1 MLCGV
6 LLGLLSVPSLW
17 AAEPYTVN
25 SEGAPLNVRSGPGIE
40 YEIVTRLPHGTQVLL
55 EERAGLWAK
64 ITPPSG
70 PEDGWVLERYLLPVR
85 STDATAPVEL
95 SPEQERRRF
104 TRLQRKGVI
113 TVNLLGEP
121 EVLRLTI
128 TPLLWYRLTP
138 QEQQNFLER
147 AKRTLGGTTVEI
159 YDTLTNT
166 LLARLSTTGTF
177 EATVPAPSALSPI
190 TTTSSSRSR

>member
-1 MLCGV
+1 MFYSV

-17 AAEPYTVN
+17 AAEPYMVN
-25 SEGAPLNVRSGPGIE
+25 SEGVPLNVRRGPGIE
-40 YEIVTRLPHGTQVLL
+40 YEVVTRLPHGTQVLL
-55 EERAGLWAK
+55 EERSGLWAK
-64 ITPPSG
+64 IAPPNG
-70 PEDGWVLERYLLPVR
+70 PEDGWVLERFLLPVR
-85 STDATAPVEL
+85 STDATAAAEL

-113 TVNLLGEP
+113 TANLLGEP

-147 AKRTLGGTTVEI
+147 ARRTLGGTAVEI
-159 YDTLTNT
+159 YDTRTNA

-177 EATVPAPSALSPI
+177 EATSPTPSAI
-190 TTTSSSRSR
+190 SRSR